1 MLPEPWD
8 NWAMKNPRKV
18 PKKRP
23 PYTLEQLLSQCDPRA
38 PLSEEDRLWLN
49 DLPFGRELS

>member
-1 MLPEPWD
+1 
-8 NWAMKNPRKV
+8 MKNPRKV